1 LKWLKRLGAGS
12 NPLLRGVSLGAAS
25 TKETSFMK
33 LNNLLLLVLAAGIL
47 SACGKKEDAPWPA
60 PPLAADSG
68 TNQPAPAA
76 TPNAG
81 FGMLKDKWQRPDGGY
96 ILEIRNVEPGGK
108 MDAGYF
114 NPRPINVA
122 KAEASYEG
130 QTVKIFIELRDVNY
144 PGSTYD
150 LNFDPPSDSLKGIY
164 YQAAIQQR
172 FEVVFV
178 RMK

>member
-1 LKWLKRLGAGS
+1 MSKAQKSKRNAS
-12 NPLLRGVSLGAAS
+12 PAAPVVPGRQ
-25 TKETSFMK
+25 FPR
-33 LNNLLLLVLAAGIL
+33 LVVIVLAVVVVAAAGFWWKNGRQ
-47 SACGKKEDAPWPA
+47 ADAPSAVGPE
-60 PPLAADSG
+60 AALNS
-68 TNQPAPAA
+68 TNQPDGTAVPK
-76 TPNAG
+76 PG
-81 FGMLKDKWQRPDGGY
+81 FEKLTGKWLRPDGGY

-150 LNFDPPSDSLKGIY
+150 LTFDPLSDSLKGIY
-164 YQAAIQQR
+164 YQAALHQR
-172 FEVVFV
+172 FEVAFE
-178 RMK
+178 RTK